1 MYVLLF
7 SGSLN
12 GAVPE
17 HLMARCLNRCQM
29 FGTELFC
36 LDEPYSDTLV
46 DEHIR
51 EKGVPRC
58 VLVSGDGSGPGDR
71 EGVPVLTVE
80 AFAAYRI
87 YLAAPLFSQ
96 AEQDYNK
103 NLAAKLKDWH
113 FDVFLPQE
121 IGDTDENRGCDE
133 HEMIFTR
140 NIQAICEAD
149 ILLAIVDGADA
160 DSGTSW
166 EMGYARGIGKPVVAF
181 RTDFRM
187 IGRHEHVNLMLEQG
201 AGIAKDDESLFEIL
215 SRTHGQHS
223 EELR

>member
-1 MYVLLF
+1 MYVLLL
-7 SGSLN
+7 SGSPG
-12 GAVPE
+12 GAISQE
-17 HLMARCLNRCQM
+17 LMIRCQNRCRTFETELVCLN
-29 FGTELFC
+29 
-36 LDEPYSDTLV
+36 EPYSDALV
-46 DEHIR
+46 EEQIR
-51 EKGVPRC
+51 ERGVPHC
-58 VLVSGDGSGPGDR
+58 VLVSGEISGPDDL

-96 AEQDYNK
+96 AEQDFNK
-103 NLAAKLKDWH
+103 NLAAKLKARH

-121 IGDTDENRGCDE
+121 IGDTDENRGCQE
-133 HEMIFTR
+133 HESIFSR
-140 NIQAICEAD
+140 NIQAIKGAD

-187 IGRHEHVNLMLEQG
+187 VGRHEHVNLMLEQG
-201 AGIAKDDESLFEIL
+201 AGIAKDDESLFELL
-215 SRTHGQHS
+215 SRTHGA
-223 EELR
+223 EF

>member
-1 MYVLLF
+1 
-7 SGSLN
+7 
-12 GAVPE
+12 
-17 HLMARCLNRCQM
+17 M
-29 FGTELFC
+29 FETELVC
-36 LDEPYSDTLV
+36 LDDAYSDALV
-46 DEHIR
+46 EDHIR
-51 EKGVPRC
+51 ERGVPRC
-58 VLVSGDGSGPGDR
+58 VLVSGDVSGRGDL

-87 YLAAPLFSQ
+87 YLAAPLFSR
-96 AEQDYNK
+96 AEQEYNR
-103 NLAAKLKDWH
+103 NLAEKLKDH
-113 FDVFLPQE
+113 LFDVFLPQE
-121 IGDTDENRGCDE
+121 IGDTDENRGFDE
-133 HEMIFTR
+133 HEMIFSR
-140 NIQAICEAD
+140 NIQAIKGAD

-201 AGIAKDDESLFEIL
+201 AGIAKDDESLFELL